1 MGIKINWGGAKGKKY
16 MVKKLRTFLKE
27 ISKLSI
33 EEQIV
38 KIQKEFHGWKGNLEQ
53 VDDICV
59 MELRV

>member
-1 MGIKINWGGAKGKKY
+1 

-38 KIQKEFHGWKGNLEQ
+38 KIQIEFHGWKGNLEQ